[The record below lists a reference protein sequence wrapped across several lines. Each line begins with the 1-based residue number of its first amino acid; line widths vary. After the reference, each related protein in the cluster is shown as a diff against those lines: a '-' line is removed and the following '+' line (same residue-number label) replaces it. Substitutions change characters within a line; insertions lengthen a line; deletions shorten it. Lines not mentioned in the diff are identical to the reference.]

1 MRLYRT
7 GKMSLTSWG
16 FIYFEIFSFH
26 KNIKPFCGL
35 ISGIGEHP
43 TTAFTNVKL
52 FCSGL
57 VAPEAF
63 AEGSDAPSC
72 RNVPCRTLLTCRPEE
87 MLSTYWRAGLN
98 FWVWVYTSLSKN
110 PLSGSAFLLVSY
122 VCNNPVLETNTW
134 PAALRPHKARG
145 EAPGG
150 RASAFQAWL
159 SESILVDKEMPK
171 QQFKAWKM

>member
-1 MRLYRT
+1 M
-7 GKMSLTSWG
+7 
-16 FIYFEIFSFH
+16 FSFH

-35 ISGIGEHP
+35 LSGIGEHP
-43 TTAFTNVKL
+43 TTAVTDVKL

-57 VAPEAF
+57 VAPEAL

-72 RNVPCRTLLTCRPEE
+72 RNALPAEHPDLQAWGNAEHLL
-87 MLSTYWRAGLN
+87 AGWTEL
-98 FWVWVYTSLSKN
+98 WVWVYTSLSKN

-122 VCNNPVLETNTW
+122 VCNNLVLETNTW

-159 SESILVDKEMPK
+159 SESVLVDKELPK
-171 QQFKAWKM
+171 QQFEAWKM